1 MPELNEINVDA
12 YHHMAVARSAFGGV
26 ELCYVLPVLRI
37 TSCVPKIIINDTNN
51 FFLNCNQHF
60 RNFKL

>member
-37 TSCVPKIIINDTNN
+37 T
-51 FFLNCNQHF
+51 
-60 RNFKL
+60 